1 MTKKAGFTLIELMI
15 VVSIVGLL
23 AVVAIPSYQRYVVK
37 AQVSRAVGE
46 LSAYKTPF
54 EGRVASNRNVTN
66 SGIGYNPSSLTS
78 GDLGTSI
85 GTLNS
90 DGSGQ
95 LRVIMGGSAH
105 PNVSGLILSFDRN
118 TAGQWECVIDNAGV
132 ASTWKSSY
140 LPPGCR
146 L

>member
-1 MTKKAGFTLIELMI
+1 M
-15 VVSIVGLL
+15 
-23 AVVAIPSYQRYVVK
+23 K

-54 EGRVASNRNVTN
+54 EGRVGSNGDVTN
-66 SGIGYNPSSLTS
+66 SDIGYSPSSLTS
-78 GDLGTSI
+78 GDLGTNI

-95 LRVIMGGSAH
+95 LQVTMGGNAH
-105 PNVSGLILSFDRN
+105 PDVSGLILRFDRN
-118 TAGQWECVIDNAGV
+118 TAGQWECVIDNTGV
-132 ASTWKSSY
+132 ASIWRSSY
-140 LPPGCR
+140 LPPGCQ